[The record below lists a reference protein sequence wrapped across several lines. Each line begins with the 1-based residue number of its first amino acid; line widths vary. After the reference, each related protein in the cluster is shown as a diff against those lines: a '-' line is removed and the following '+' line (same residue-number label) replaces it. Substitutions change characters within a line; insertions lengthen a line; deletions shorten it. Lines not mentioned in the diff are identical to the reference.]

1 MYKCKS
7 FGQTFLKGLRF
18 LKAEPLAAFRRK
30 RNSFAGYTQE
40 GVKKQSGGL
49 FESVEKVDTL
59 LDGNA
64 VRSKIKDFRTAL
76 YPRQYH
82 LSVLEKPLIKRL
94 FAYKVFFRRTCRRKN
109 KIRLTAAE
117 KLNLRFIDRLRPDT
131 IKRYQVF
138 FAAFL

>member
-1 MYKCKS
+1 MI
-7 FGQTFLKGLRF
+7 
-18 LKAEPLAAFRRK
+18 
-30 RNSFAGYTQE
+30 
-40 GVKKQSGGL
+40 
-49 FESVEKVDTL
+49 ESVEKVDTL
-59 LDGNA
+59 PRGNA

-117 KLNLRFIDRLRPDT
+117 KLNLRFIDRLNHRKSGD
-131 IKRYQVF
+131 F
-138 FAAFL
+138 FIEKHLTNELYWYIIVLVR